1 MTPTGDSYTCAAG
14 GRISAGRRF
23 IGGNRRVSIWGQSNA
38 VGRADATDISASPL
52 SSDAGLAAFA
62 AATFERVW
70 IFNGTVYQKLNIATN
85 NQAAAGQFGPEF
97 GLAVRWMRETTSGN
111 LFLEKEAAGGQSIVY
126 FDPAGGAYAAALVRR
141 GYANTWLNAN
151 GYSSII
157 DDGFLW
163 IQGETDYQ
171 QTQSWYQTRLEA
183 VLSANLS
190 NGISTST
197 TRRILTR
204 MQPTSG
210 YYGAGVDAALVA
222 VASANSTTTSA
233 PRMIN
238 HYKVDGYHMN
248 GQGQVQT
255 GYDAFETFFSA
266 SHIAT

>member
-1 MTPTGDSYTCAAG
+1 MTPTGDSYTCASG
-14 GRISAGRRF
+14 GRISVGRRL
-23 IGGNRRVSIWGQSNA
+23 IGGNRRVCIWGQSNA
-38 VGRADATDISASPL
+38 VGRAELSDLSASPL

-62 AATFERVW
+62 ATTFERVW
-70 IFNGTVYQKLNIATN
+70 ILNGTGYQKLNLATN
-85 NQAAAGQFGPEF
+85 NQAAAGQFGPEL
-97 GLAVRWMRETTSGN
+97 GIAVRWMRETTGGN
-111 LFLEKEAAGGQSIVY
+111 LFLEKEAAGGQSIAY

-151 GYSSII
+151 GYTSII

-163 IQGETDYQ
+163 IQGESDYY

-190 NGISTST
+190 NGISSVS

-210 YYGAGVDAALVA
+210 YYGSGVDAALVA
-222 VASANSTTTSA
+222 VASANSTTTTAHMMS
-233 PRMIN
+233 N
-238 HYKVDGYHMN
+238 HFKIDGYHMN

-255 GYDAFETFFSA
+255 GYDAFETFFDA